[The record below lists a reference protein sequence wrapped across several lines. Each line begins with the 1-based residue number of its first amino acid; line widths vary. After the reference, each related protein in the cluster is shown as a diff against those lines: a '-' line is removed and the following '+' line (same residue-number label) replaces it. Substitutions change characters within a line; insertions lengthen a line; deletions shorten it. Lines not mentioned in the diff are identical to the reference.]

1 MERATYMNIYQ
12 VVSLILITFITS
24 YYWGYKEGR
33 EDGTAASL
41 RWRKAQE
48 KANR

>member
-1 MERATYMNIYQ
+1 MEIEQ
-12 VVSLILITFITS
+12 VLALILITFISS

-41 RWRKAQE
+41 KWRKAQE
-48 KANR
+48 KAQR

>member
-1 MERATYMNIYQ
+1 MAIEQ
-12 VVSLILITFITS
+12 VLALILITFIAS
-24 YYWGYKEGR
+24 YYLGYREGR

>member
-1 MERATYMNIYQ
+1 MVIEGVLA
-12 VVSLILITFITS
+12 LILITFITS